1 MVECSLCIYLIRLN
15 ILLAVFNILPIP
27 PLDGSRVVA
36 SMAGRE
42 LRNTLFSLD
51 QYGIFI
57 ILILNMVG
65 ILDSVIGSL
74 AEFLVKI
81 LIGLVF

>member
-1 MVECSLCIYLIRLN
+1 
-15 ILLAVFNILPIP
+15 
-27 PLDGSRVVA
+27 
-36 SMAGRE
+36 MAGRE
-42 LRNTLFSLD
+42 LRNTIFSLD